1 MPMTKEY
8 KIEPIYCL
16 RLNSK
21 QYVTISDE
29 VTGLAYVFAHPSQID
44 F

>member
-8 KIEPIYCL
+8 KIEPIY
-16 RLNSK
+16 SK